1 MSKSKTKYDLLV
13 PPEFEWPEY
22 NSDSERIKA
31 YSKRFE
37 NMSIA
42 ESFAAV
48 YGAEIDKNIIN
59 SEEYKA
65 AEYCNTHPINIG
77 DIIEVTVESIS
88 KRDTL
93 VSYHNSKQNFVL
105 KQNIASWNIRP
116 GDKIRVSVVEKVR
129 DNYVVDC
136 VEPLYKDWIN
146 RVSSTLANAF
156 QSFEVRVTDLVMQKG
171 GYTGKIAI
179 PEISKLTGKPYL
191 IDAFIPGSQIELN
204 ICEDFTK
211 WDGTAVDAMVTNF
224 TQKDGKLSAACS
236 RKKLLNSAGCTS
248 LVNIFDAGYGRGTRF
263 TQITFDGTVLG
274 VLNSSKKH
282 GVFVEIPEYNITGL
296 IEKDPREL
304 VKYHKGDSIKVQI
317 DKFDW
322 DSKKQPYR
330 RNRDGIITEVN
341 IKPIFVEV

>member
-1 MSKSKTKYDLLV
+1 MSKSKTKYDSFV
-13 PPEFEWPEY
+13 PPKFEWPEY
-22 NSDSERIKA
+22 NSDTERIKA
-31 YSKRFE
+31 YSKKFE

-48 YGAEIDKNIIN
+48 YGDEIDKNIIDN
-59 SEEYKA
+59 DEYKA
-65 AEYCNTHPINIG
+65 VEYCNIHPINIG

-93 VSYHNSKQNFVL
+93 ISYHNTKHGLIL
-105 KQNIASWNIRP
+105 KQNISNWDIRP
-116 GDKIRVSVVEKVR
+116 GDKIRVSVIEKIR

-146 RVSSTLANAF
+146 RVSSTLANTF
-156 QSFEVRVTDLVMQKG
+156 QSFEVHVTDLVMQKG
-171 GYTGKIAI
+171 GYTGKIMI
-179 PEISKLTGKPYL
+179 PEISKLAGKPYM

-204 ICEDFTK
+204 ICEDFSK
-211 WDGTAVDAMVTNF
+211 WDGAAVDAMVTNF

-248 LVNIFDAGYGRGTRF
+248 LVNIFDAGYGQGTRF

-304 VKYHKGDSIKVQI
+304 VKYHKGDSVKVQI

-322 DSKKQPYR
+322 DSKKRPYR
-330 RNRDGIITEVN
+330 RNKDGIITEVN
-341 IKPIFVEV
+341 IKPVFVEV